1 MQNHRIETRSHP
13 AVRTRPVVGVH
24 GGRSATSVG
33 DRPRGRLTAASMA
46 CAPTVGGARPP
57 GGLDP
62 GGSPTAGGAS
72 EAAMGEFDPGMESKR
87 KGSRAGTSGCA
98 MGEAPRNIRGRAGV
112 LLPGPVSDLG
122 PASPAGAHGEQKGG
136 VARKAAMG
144 ERARERGSS
153 TWLFFHGRRGR
164 SRRMGKK
171 GERRFR

>member
-1 MQNHRIETRSHP
+1 
-13 AVRTRPVVGVH
+13 
-24 GGRSATSVG
+24 
-33 DRPRGRLTAASMA
+33 MA

-87 KGSRAGTSGCA
+87 NGSRAGTSGCA

-122 PASPAGAHGEQKGG
+122 PASPAGAHGEQEGG
-136 VARKAAMG
+136 VAREAAMG
-144 ERARERGSS
+144 KRARERGSS

-164 SRRMGKK
+164 SRHMGKK

>member
-1 MQNHRIETRSHP
+1 
-13 AVRTRPVVGVH
+13 
-24 GGRSATSVG
+24 
-33 DRPRGRLTAASMA
+33 
-46 CAPTVGGARPP
+46 
-57 GGLDP
+57 
-62 GGSPTAGGAS
+62 
-72 EAAMGEFDPGMESKR
+72 MGEFDLGMESKR

-98 MGEAPRNIRGRAGV
+98 MGEAPRNLRGRAGV

-153 TWLFFHGRRGR
+153 TRLFFHGRRGR